1 MKTKRSIF
9 RVSILLCG
17 CLLLTSFQNLGD
29 DGNGYVIVR
38 VFESLNSTYKSSI
51 TVTDGE
57 SIIKSIDLNTMR
69 PKNVSDNVLVISK
82 TLNELKD
89 QGYLIVASSSGG
101 NQAFTQTDY
110 IFEKK

>member
-1 MKTKRSIF
+1 
-9 RVSILLCG
+9 
-17 CLLLTSFQNLGD
+17 LLLASFQNLGD

-89 QGYLIVASSSGG
+89 QGYLIAASSSGG